1 MSQMI
6 LASASPRRKELLEQ
20 IRGRVCNLSGKG
32 RGSNHRDG
40 SVGGRYGI
48 VPAKSRGSSLRSTH
62 L

>member
-6 LASASPRRKELLEQ
+6 FGVGIAAAKRIVRTD
-20 IRGRVCNLSGKG
+20 RGRVCNLSGKG

-48 VPAKSRGSSLRSTH
+48 VPAKSRGSSLRSTY

>member
-6 LASASPRRKELLEQ
+6 LGGVATARGFVTTD
-20 IRGRVCNLSGKG
+20 RGRVCNLSGKG

-48 VPAKSRGSSLRSTH
+48 VPAKSRGSSLRSTY